1 MLALATR
8 SPTMARRRS
17 LELQEEFLHT
27 RHGPLALCAVYEQV
41 LPVRRALV
49 TGTDRIKEEHGHDRS
64 PLRTRLLGSAGA
76 TGHD

>member
-27 RHGPLALCAVYEQV
+27 RHGPLAMCAVYEQV

-49 TGTDRIKEEHGHDRS
+49 TVMDGIKEEQAHDRS
-64 PLRTRLLGSAGA
+64 PLRTRVLRSAGP